1 MHIRFS
7 HATMFPAQSSYNII
21 YHNAPSIPI
30 PGARNLRQIQ
40 SNYQSLDWSMSS
52 EEMKFLSQAADGLA
66 YVQPGVNPFP
76 QKDKDTGLRMFDS

>member
-1 MHIRFS
+1 
-7 HATMFPAQSSYNII
+7 
-21 YHNAPSIPI
+21 
-30 PGARNLRQIQ
+30 
-40 SNYQSLDWSMSS
+40 MSS